1 MGTVFTA
8 PLQRIQNYVAPNFFF
23 FFLKIKRASSSNTS
37 LEMRTSLAFIAIIAA
52 FIGISVSLE
61 CWGRDYPEKPCK
73 DKSLTPKVDLSM
85 CVKKKCSGIGPNSK
99 PTCQRMRFKTK
110 YGTKTTVSLLGCG
123 VPDEEI
129 GCKTDYSYGTSVV
142 CICGTD
148 LCNAEDQ
155 HSDVYNKYS
164 KKNQNDYDSKKNQ
177 NDYYN
182 KFGAKNQNNDENG
195 ADAFIVGPSVCFI
208 V

>member
-37 LEMRTSLAFIAIIAA
+37 LEMRTSLAFIAIISA

-61 CWGRDYPEKPCK
+61 CWGRDYPEKPCQ
-73 DKSLTPKVDLSM
+73 DKSLTPKVDLSA
-85 CVKKKCSGIGPNSK
+85 CVKKNCTGNGPNSK

-123 VPDEEI
+123 VFCLSKTGIRMAKHSKPPDHLLTYKSFY
-129 GCKTDYSYGTSVV
+129 GCSNV
-142 CICGTD
+142 
-148 LCNAEDQ
+148 
-155 HSDVYNKYS
+155 
-164 KKNQNDYDSKKNQ
+164 
-177 NDYYN
+177 
-182 KFGAKNQNNDENG
+182 
-195 ADAFIVGPSVCFI
+195 
-208 V
+208 